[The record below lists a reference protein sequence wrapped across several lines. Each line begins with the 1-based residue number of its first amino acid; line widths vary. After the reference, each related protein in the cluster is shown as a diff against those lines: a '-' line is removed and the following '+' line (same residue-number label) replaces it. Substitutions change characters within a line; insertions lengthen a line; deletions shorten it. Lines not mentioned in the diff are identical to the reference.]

1 MEYTITFVEDH
12 RTIET
17 LVSFFIENKTI
28 EFISHGEILSG
39 RAHDLTTWNENLD
52 QVLFEHWSNDS
63 VLKIAILGENKD
75 ILGFAIAE
83 IIESS
88 LNKYLILDDIMIGEK
103 LRGHS
108 LGKKMVDFII
118 DFSKCEN
125 IKAILCE
132 SGINNIKA
140 HSFLRKTGFE
150 ETSINFILPI

>member
-132 SGINNIKA
+132 SGKNNIKA
-140 HSFLRKTGFE
+140 HSFLEKVGFE